1 MHAISNTHIQFTYTH
16 IYTFMRNQIYIL
28 NIGLITYA
36 IKREQVSVIIAVTAD
51 YILAVML

>member
-1 MHAISNTHIQFTYTH
+1 
-16 IYTFMRNQIYIL
+16 MRNQIYIL